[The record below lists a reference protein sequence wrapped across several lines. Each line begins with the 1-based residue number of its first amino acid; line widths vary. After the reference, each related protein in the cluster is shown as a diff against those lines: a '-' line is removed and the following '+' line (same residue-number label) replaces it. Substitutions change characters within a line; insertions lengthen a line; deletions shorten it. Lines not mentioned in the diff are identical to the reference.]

1 MQTNLFTR
9 RRILT
14 SISIILG
21 LILAVGISTILL
33 PVVFVRGA
41 ALSLPTKEWFAL
53 ANRGLDR
60 RVRDGVLLGADL
72 YLGGMFTRTA
82 DSSLVDLGGIVR
94 YDTTSETWQALP
106 NQGLSSETIALAVVG
121 DDLYAGGSFTE
132 TVDGV
137 LPNLGYV
144 ARFDPTAGSWHTLP
158 NQGLDHHVH
167 ALAAAGSDLYAAGYF
182 TGTGDGSI
190 TDLGH
195 VARYDTVG
203 DSWKALPNQGLNGN
217 VYVLALDGNDLY
229 AGGNFFQTVDGAV
242 TKLGNIAHYNSASGT
257 WYALPNQGLNDTVTA
272 LLVSG
277 SDIYVGGVFTQT
289 GDGSLTNLGGIAR
302 FDTVDGTWHILPNQG
317 LHDQVFAFFEQ
328 NEYLYIGGA
337 FDQTGDGSL
346 IELGNIALYDTLS
359 QTWQAL
365 PNQGFNSWVYTFT
378 PVDGDLYVGGEFNQN
393 GDHMVPGLG
402 HIACLGDSPER
413 LYLPLVIR
421 R

>member
-9 RRILT
+9 RT
-14 SISIILG
+14 KFSSIAIGLG
-21 LILAVGISTILL
+21 LILALGILASLH
-33 PVVFVRGA
+33 PAGFVRGA
-41 ALSLPTKEWFAL
+41 ALSLPAKEWFAL

-60 RVRDGVLLGADL
+60 RVRDKVLLGADL

-82 DSSLVDLGGIVR
+82 DGSLADLGGIVR

-106 NQGLSSETIALAVVG
+106 NQGLSSETISLAVVG

-132 TVDGV
+132 TVDGA

-144 ARFDPTAGSWHTLP
+144 ARFDTTTGSWKALP

-167 ALAAAGSDLYAAGYF
+167 ALVAAGSDLYAAGYF
-182 TGTGDGSI
+182 TGTGDDSI
-190 TDLGH
+190 NDLGH
-195 VARYDTVG
+195 VARYDTAG

-217 VYVLALDGNDLY
+217 AYVLAVDGDDLY
-229 AGGNFFQTVDGAV
+229 AGGNFYQTGDGAV
-242 TKLGNIAHYNSASGT
+242 TKLGNIARYDSTSSA

-277 SDIYVGGVFTQT
+277 SDIYVGGVFNQT

-302 FDTVDGTWHILPNQG
+302 FDTIDGTWHAFPNQG
-317 LHDQVFAFFEQ
+317 LNDQVYAFFEQ
-328 NEYLYIGGA
+328 NEYLYVGGA
-337 FDQTGDGSL
+337 FDQTGDGLL
-346 IELGNIALYDTLS
+346 IELGYIALYDTLS

-378 PVDGDLYVGGEFNQN
+378 PVDDDLYVGGEFNQS
-393 GDHMVPGLG
+393 GDHTVPGLG
-402 HIACLGDSPER
+402 HIARLGESPER

-421 R
+421 